1 MSDKKYE
8 TFTLNHK
15 PELVISGLLG
25 KLPPKTRMVKTAKG
39 DGIKTEFSI
48 RVDLAREEGGGYSKE
63 AVYLNVSVFG
73 DYVAQ
78 LTALQA
84 KQWPRIAVGGYLRAT
99 EEKAKP
105 DGGFWPARLDFNA
118 QRIYFGVDENQV
130 AAVGNDA
137 SEAVSKW

>member
-8 TFTLNHK
+8 TYTLNHK

-25 KLPPKTRMVKTAKG
+25 KLPPKTRMVKTQKG

-48 RVDLAREEGGGYSKE
+48 RVDLDKVNGAYPKE

-78 LTALQA
+78 LTALQS

-118 QRIYFGVDENQV
+118 QRIYFGVEEGQV
-130 AAVGNDA
+130 ATVGNDA

>member
-1 MSDKKYE
+1 MSEQKKYE

-48 RVDLAREEGGGYSKE
+48 RVDLDKVNGTYPKE

-73 DYVAQ
+73 DFVAQ

-118 QRIYFGVDENQV
+118 QRIYFGVEEGQV
-130 AAVGNDA
+130 ATVGNDA

>member
-1 MSDKKYE
+1 MSDKKTYE

-25 KLPPKTRMVKTAKG
+25 KLPPKTRMVKTQKG

-48 RVDLAREEGGGYSKE
+48 RVDLDKVNGTYPKE

-73 DYVAQ
+73 DFVAQ

-118 QRIYFGVDENQV
+118 QRIYFGVDESQA

>member
-1 MSDKKYE
+1 MSEQKKYE

-25 KLPPKTRMVKTAKG
+25 KLPPKTRMVKTQKG

-48 RVDLAREEGGGYSKE
+48 RVDLDKVNGTYPKE

-73 DYVAQ
+73 DFVAQ

-84 KQWPRIAVGGYLRAT
+84 KQWPRIAVGGYLWAT